1 MTACLPVE
9 NNVCQL
15 VETVKILTQDNDQLI
30 KVKIKVKFR
39 VKVYFKV
46 KGQDF
51 WRRFKFSCM
60 ITTSSPR

>member
-15 VETVKILTQDNDQLI
+15 VETVKILTQDNDQL
-30 KVKIKVKFR
+30 IKVKFR